1 MPDRY
6 ADYYYVKVSA
16 RAEIGGQSA
25 PVSSFKVSYALDMIP
40 TAHIDIPIGRDAKL
54 PGRVSEGHGILT
66 GLVPFTSVK
75 LYMTAEAQPG
85 GRAAPSGK
93 DPGFGTKEM
102 LIFEGFAGG
111 PAISKESGGSA
122 ALSVDCFGMPGA
134 LSGASRASS
143 GVTIA
148 RAINGSEV
156 AVTRFG
162 RTAVPVH
169 VYGEILTNPALAVSA
184 EDNLWNNGILPLFD
198 NAAANVDSWFGEA
211 GGFAEQAI
219 DRINSGKGDL
229 PVPAL
234 SLSQFSGEGVT
245 LRQRVARHLVT
256 EFFDLWSTQSAG
268 TDASLWDVLVK
279 YTRGFLFHFV
289 PAADTD
295 AIAPVTLNLGGEP
308 HRILDPS
315 EYYVTRWAA
324 RTADPSFY
332 SYITSVGLLMHGWQ
346 AMGNWQ
352 DASARAFVL
361 GRAVLPNLGEAKGR
375 FLLVDAPLWLA
386 PIALPGQNTLL
397 PGEGIPDAAFLG
409 SAGDVP
415 DQAPSETEEEAF
427 NSDGGDA
434 FAETMLHEL
443 VFKHREMEI
452 TGRLRLDIAPGS
464 LIRVNTPG
472 ERFSGQGDTLFGCAD
487 EVMIEVGST
496 GRDSIAR
503 TSFHLTCVRSEAEH
517 ASHTTPDHPLFQ
529 EVWRGGRLLKY

>member
-1 MPDRY
+1 MPDSY

-16 RAEIGGQSA
+16 RAEIGGQLV
-25 PVSSFKVSYALDMIP
+25 PVSSFQMMYALDTIP

-54 PGRVSEGHGILT
+54 PGRVSSGHGILT
-66 GLVPFTSVK
+66 DLLPFTPVK
-75 LYMTAEAQPG
+75 LYMTADAQPS

-102 LIFEGFAGG
+102 LVFEGFAGG
-111 PAISKESGGSA
+111 PAVVKEAGGSA

-162 RTAVPVH
+162 RTEVLVSVH
-169 VYGEILTNPALAVSA
+169 GEILSNPALAVSA
-184 EDNLWNNGILPLFD
+184 EDDLWNNGIFQLFD
-198 NAAANVDSWFGEA
+198 NAVAHVDSWLGEA

-229 PVPAL
+229 PVPLL
-234 SLSQFSGEGVT
+234 SLSQFSGTGTT

-256 EFFDLWSTQSAG
+256 EFYDMWSAPSSG
-268 TDASLWDVLVK
+268 VSASLWDVLVR
-279 YTRGFLFHFV
+279 YTLGFLFHFV
-289 PAADTD
+289 PAADAD
-295 AIAPVTLNLGGEP
+295 AIAPITFNLGGEP
-308 HRILDPS
+308 HRTLDPS
-315 EYYVTRWAA
+315 EYSSVSGSARSLDSAFSSYV
-324 RTADPSFY
+324 
-332 SYITSVGLLMHGWQ
+332 TSVGLLMHGWQ

-352 DASARAFVL
+352 DASARAFIL
-361 GRAVLPNLGEAKGR
+361 GRAVLPNLGESKGR
-375 FLLVDAPLWLA
+375 FLLVKAPLWLV
-386 PIALPGQNTLL
+386 PVALPGQNTLL
-397 PGEGIPDAAFLG
+397 PGEGIPDSAFLG
-409 SAGDVP
+409 TAGDVP

-434 FAETMLHEL
+434 YSAAVLHEM
-443 VFKHREMEI
+443 VFRHREMAI
-452 TGRLRLDIAPGS
+452 AGRLRLDIAPGS

-472 ERFSGQGDTLFGCAD
+472 ERFSGLGDVLFGCVNK
-487 EVMIEVGST
+487 VMIEMGNT
-496 GRDSIAR
+496 GQDSFAR
-503 TSFHLTCVRSEAEH
+503 TSFNVVCVRSEAEH
-517 ASHTTPDHPLFQ
+517 EKHTTPEHPLFQ